1 MPKAPDP
8 KPRWSRAEKALLTC
22 IPAFTLAWALVVGLS
37 GYDVNLFGV
46 EWDFERTGQLGDSFG
61 VVGALMATAA
71 AAFTFLTLQGERTEN
86 SRLRAREDDRDRADR
101 KREAEATFF
110 RLLDLRNSILE
121 RVRDPSLAQSREV
134 EATFFRLLN
143 LRNLIPERVRDPSR
157 AQSSGQV
164 LGQRAIWTITKG
176 LAQEVASPQDDV
188 QSRHDAYWSKV
199 EGEVGHYL
207 RFTYHIVRFAT
218 EQFDNDR
225 DRYGYVRLLRAQ
237 LSNAEVELIALNSA
251 YGAGKP
257 RMKTFVERYAL
268 LHSLPEDTIE
278 RLQLRSLFSDAAFDS
293 DRWVGASSEPDV

>member
-1 MPKAPDP
+1 MPNTPEP
-8 KPRWSRAEKALLTC
+8 KPRRLSAEIA
-22 IPAFTLAWALVVGLS
+22 IVAFIGILFILWAVVVGLS
-37 GYDVNLFGV
+37 GARVNLTGV
-46 EWDFERTGQLGDSFG
+46 EWNFERTGQLGDSFG
-61 VVGALMATAA
+61 VVGAVMASAA
-71 AAFTFLTLQGERTEN
+71 AAFTFLTLRGERAEN
-86 SRLRAREDDRDRADR
+86 SRLRAREGDRDRADR

-110 RLLDLRNSILE
+110 RLLDLRTSILE
-121 RVRDPSLAQSREV
+121 RVRDP
-134 EATFFRLLN
+134 N
-143 LRNLIPERVRDPSR
+143 R
-157 AQSSGQV
+157 AQSSEQV
-164 LGQRAIWTITKG
+164 LGQRAIWIIAKG
-176 LAQEVASPQDDV
+176 LAQELSNSPGNV

-207 RFTYHIVRFAT
+207 RFTYHIVRFTT

-278 RLQLRSLFSDAAFDS
+278 RLRLRSLFSDAAFDS
-293 DRWVGASSEPDV
+293 DRWVNASAEPDV